1 MILDLY
7 KDSFEFAGQDFK
19 VLLKLGILSILS
31 FL

>member
-19 VLLKLGILSILS
+19 VLLKLGIYLFCP